1 MFANRREAGER
12 LARALEKY
20 SKRSVIVL
28 AIPLG
33 GVQVGYE
40 VSKHLNANF
49 SILIVRKLPFP
60 HNPEAGFGAIAEDG
74 STVILREHAHYI
86 SEVIIQE
93 IINEQKEEIARRI
106 KVLRGNETL
115 PDLEG
120 RVVILIDDG
129 IAMGSTMQAA
139 IKLCKKRKPA
149 ELVVASPVAATDVRR
164 KLARI
169 VDNIV
174 VLEEPYDFRAV
185 AQVYANWYDVPDW
198 EAVEIFDKW
207 KRQRGKE

>member
-1 MFANRREAGER
+1 MFEDRREAGEK

-20 SKRSVIVL
+20 RIRSPIVL
-28 AIPLG
+28 AIPMG

-40 VSKHLNANF
+40 VSKHLNTDF
-49 SILIVRKLPFP
+49 SILIARKLPFP

-74 STVILREHAHYI
+74 STVILRERVPYI
-86 SEVIIQE
+86 SEVILQD
-93 IINEQKEEIARRI
+93 IIRQQKEEIARRI
-106 KVLRGNETL
+106 KLLRGNEPL
-115 PDLEG
+115 PDVKD

-149 ELVVASPVAATDVRR
+149 EIVVAAPVAATVVRR
-164 KLARI
+164 KLSRI

-174 VLEEPYDFRAV
+174 VLEEPYNFRAV

-198 EAVEIFDKW
+198 EAVEFFNKW
-207 KRQRGKE
+207 KRLRGKE